1 MQIKDKVVLITGGS
15 EGIGACCAAE
25 FRKRGA
31 RLALTA
37 RSEEK
42 LRQVAGP
49 DDIYIAG
56 DLTDPALRREVV
68 TRTLAHFGRI
78 DILLN
83 NAGVGLYSPAWRSPM
98 DEVRHMFELNVIAP
112 LDMTQLVVQQMRER
126 RSGAIVNL
134 GSIAGKITLPWFT
147 MYSASKYAVGAMT
160 DGLRME
166 LRADGIHAMTVCPGY
181 VRTRFATNVL
191 AGDPPDSVRRAKQFS
206 ITPEQC
212 ANAIANG
219 LERNAR
225 VIVTP
230 RSGWALVIAER
241 LFPTLVD
248 RLMERLYHSQQR
260 EARRIAG

>member
-1 MQIKDKVVLITGGS
+1 
-15 EGIGACCAAE
+15 
-25 FRKRGA
+25 
-31 RLALTA
+31 
-37 RSEEK
+37 
-42 LRQVAGP
+42 
-49 DDIYIAG
+49 
-56 DLTDPALRREVV
+56 
-68 TRTLAHFGRI
+68 
-78 DILLN
+78 
-83 NAGVGLYSPAWRSPM
+83 M

-112 LDMTQLVVQQMRER
+112 LDMTQLVVPQMRER
-126 RSGAIVNL
+126 GSGAIVNL
-134 GSIAGKITLPWFT
+134 GSIVGKITLPWLT
-147 MYSASKYAVGAMT
+147 MYSASKYAVGAIT

-191 AGDPPDSVRRAKQFS
+191 AGDSPDSVRRSRQFS

-212 ANAIANG
+212 AKAIANG

-230 RSGWALVIAER
+230 SSGWALVIAER

-248 RLMERLYHSQQR
+248 RLMERLYHAQQR